1 MSRSAAAVTFLDACV
16 AGRAAPNQ
24 IDDWVER
31 WHGLGPRDQRTLAEF
46 LGMSGDEYA
55 RWVERPTTLNSILRA
70 RRKSGHVGD
79 VKAATTS
86 RPRVSRRN

>member
-16 AGRAAPNQ
+16 AGRATPDQ

-31 WHGLGPRDQRTLAEF
+31 WHGLGARDRRTLAEY

-55 RWVERPTTLNSILRA
+55 RWVERPVALDSILRA
-70 RRKSGHVGD
+70 RLGGGSASG
-79 VKAATTS
+79 VKAAAGS
-86 RPRVSRRN
+86 RSRAFRRR